1 MYYHDASMILLMQF
15 ITLLI
20 VPAVHEAVYDGTVQY
35 HTMLIISLLTSLL
48 LYTRIPNFPTLLA
61 LGFRSDSPEWYDQ
74 LYRGLRMNAIVECIK
89 RGGKVTK
96 KAVGVSKK
104 AMRECLLFLLLQ
116 HNESLGYQER
126 AIIFIYFVSRRRTW
140 RGRGLVQEGDF
151 DTV

>member
-1 MYYHDASMILLMQF
+1 M
-15 ITLLI
+15 
-20 VPAVHEAVYDGTVQY
+20 
-35 HTMLIISLLTSLL
+35 
-48 LYTRIPNFPTLLA
+48 A

-104 AMRECLLFLLLQ
+104 AMRECLLFLLLH

-126 AIIFIYFVSRRRTW
+126 AIMFILHHDV
-140 RGRGLVQEGDF
+140 GRGGEVDSSVWKSAYWADDRAMLVFELGSQRMMASLRRSWIFG
-151 DTV
+151 VS

>member
-1 MYYHDASMILLMQF
+1 M
-15 ITLLI
+15 TLTSYI

-74 LYRGLRMNAIVECIK
+74 LYRGLRMNAIVDCIK

-96 KAVGVSKK
+96 KAVDVSKK

-126 AIIFIYFVSRRRTW
+126 AIMFILYHAVGRGGDVDSSRRATSI
-140 RGRGLVQEGDF
+140 LYEEHVDIDQL
-151 DTV
+151 